1 MERYPGE
8 KTPKL
13 GFGLMRLPKL
23 ESGAIDI
30 EQTKQM
36 VDMFMDAGMTYFDT
50 AYVYDNGESE
60 KAARAALVERYPR
73 DSFTLC
79 TKMCGWGDVHD
90 KASVAAAF
98 QTSLDRTGAGYFDYY
113 LLHAI
118 QRSNYKAYE
127 EYDVWNFVRAQKEKG
142 LVRRWGFSFHAD
154 PALLTELLTQNP
166 DVDFVQLQ
174 INYADWDNPGVAA
187 RECWE
192 ICKAH
197 GKPVVVMEPVKGGAL
212 ANPIPQVQE
221 VLKAAAPEMSC
232 ASWAVRYAA
241 SLDNIITVL
250 SGMSNT
256 MQMADNLSYM
266 KDFVPL
272 NAEEQAVIKKAQ
284 EALQADQSIPCTA
297 CHYCTDGCPVG
308 IPIPEIFAVRNQADR
323 FKARDGG
330 KGDYRI
336 AVQGKGKAGDCVQCG
351 QCESV
356 CPQQLP
362 IISLLEKCQEMEG

>member
-1 MERYPGE
+1 M
-8 KTPKL
+8 
-13 GFGLMRLPKL
+13 
-23 ESGAIDI
+23 
-30 EQTKQM
+30 
-36 VDMFMDAGMTYFDT
+36 
-50 AYVYDNGESE
+50 
-60 KAARAALVERYPR
+60 
-73 DSFTLC
+73 
-79 TKMCGWGDVHD
+79 
-90 KASVAAAF
+90 
-98 QTSLDRTGAGYFDYY
+98 
-113 LLHAI
+113 
-118 QRSNYKAYE
+118 
-127 EYDVWNFVRAQKEKG
+127 
-142 LVRRWGFSFHAD
+142 
-154 PALLTELLTQNP
+154 TELLTQNP